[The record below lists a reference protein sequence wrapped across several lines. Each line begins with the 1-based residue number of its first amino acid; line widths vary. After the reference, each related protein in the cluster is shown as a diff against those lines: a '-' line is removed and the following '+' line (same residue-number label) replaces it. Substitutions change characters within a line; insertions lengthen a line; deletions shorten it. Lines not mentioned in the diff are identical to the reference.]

1 MKIYR
6 LSIIVLL
13 LLAIIVVFTTCGSKA
28 KSVDDDNNDSFS
40 FMNAT
45 VVDSQ
50 ETGPSRPLF
59 YIDVPSPLKKVSE
72 QILYRKGYVVSYNKD
87 TKLPNWVAWKLTAEH
102 VNGEAR
108 SS

>member
-59 YIDVPSPLKKVSE
+59 NIDIPSPLKRFQSRYYIGKAMWYPT
-72 QILYRKGYVVSYNKD
+72 IKTRSYPTGLLGN
-87 TKLPNWVAWKLTAEH
+87 LPPNM
-102 VNGEAR
+102 
-108 SS
+108 

>member
-45 VVDSQ
+45 VVDSL
-50 ETGPSRPLF
+50 ETGPFRPLF
-59 YIDVPSPLKKVSE
+59 NIDVSSPLKKVSE
-72 QILYRKGYVVSYNKD
+72 QILYRKGYVVLKTRSYPTGLLGN
-87 TKLPNWVAWKLTAEH
+87 LPPNM
-102 VNGEAR
+102 
-108 SS
+108 